1 MEKLHNEFV
10 VHRDI
15 NTAFGVL
22 TDLEAVAP
30 CLPGATLEGRDG
42 DAFIGSVKVK
52 LGAIAANFG
61 GSVHISAKDDARCTV
76 SLSAKGREKG
86 GRGTAEAAIDARLEP
101 IGANETLVVVDTDLK
116 IAGKIA
122 QFGRGIIGDVSKQLI
137 DQFAANLNQLMSTS
151 SDVDAALPSAGGS
164 DDALELGS
172 LLSGAL
178 AKRLVPLAA
187 AIAVVVGTIV
197 VLL

>member
-1 MEKLHNEFV
+1 M
-10 VHRDI
+10 
-15 NTAFGVL
+15 
-22 TDLEAVAP
+22 
-30 CLPGATLEGRDG
+30 
-42 DAFIGSVKVK
+42 
-52 LGAIAANFG
+52 
-61 GSVHISAKDDARCTV
+61 
-76 SLSAKGREKG
+76 
-86 GRGTAEAAIDARLEP
+86 
-101 IGANETLVVVDTDLK
+101 VDTDLK

>member
-76 SLSAKGREKG
+76 SLSAKG
-86 GRGTAEAAIDARLEP
+86 
-101 IGANETLVVVDTDLK
+101 
-116 IAGKIA
+116 
-122 QFGRGIIGDVSKQLI
+122 
-137 DQFAANLNQLMSTS
+137 
-151 SDVDAALPSAGGS
+151 
-164 DDALELGS
+164 
-172 LLSGAL
+172 
-178 AKRLVPLAA
+178 
-187 AIAVVVGTIV
+187 
-197 VLL
+197 